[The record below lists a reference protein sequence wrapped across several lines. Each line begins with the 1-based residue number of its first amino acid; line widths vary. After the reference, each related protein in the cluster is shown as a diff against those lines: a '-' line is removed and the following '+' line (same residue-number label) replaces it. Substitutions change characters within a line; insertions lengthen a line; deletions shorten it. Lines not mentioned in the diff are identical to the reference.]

1 MAFNANIT
9 PTVNGVFTVRDSA
22 RELSDATKDNAAAV
36 QKAWDFYTKLSDW
49 RRSNKSADM
58 LEQNDKNVKAD
69 QEAEAER
76 NKKLEGLKAE
86 RYKLSK
92 ELEEL
97 KARLDYPNT
106 EQIEKDVENMPA
118 DEQERYLMMNGMKN
132 PMLTDRLPKEEEP
145 QEFVFNWN
153 WAK

>member
-22 RELSDATKDNAAAV
+22 RELSDATKDNV
-36 QKAWDFYTKLSDW
+36 KAIQDAWNFYTRLSDW
-49 RRSNKSADM
+49 RRSDKSADM
-58 LEQNDKNVKAD
+58 LEQNDENVKAD
-69 QEAEAER
+69 QEAENER
-76 NKKLEGLKAE
+76 GKKLTGLKAE
-86 RYKLSK
+86 REKLSK

-106 EQIEKDVENMPA
+106 EQIEKNVENMPA
-118 DEQERYLMMNGMKN
+118 DEQKRYIMMNGMQN
-132 PMLTDRLPKEEEP
+132 PMLTDRLPKEEP
-145 QEFVFNWN
+145 EFVFNWN

>member
-22 RELSDATKDNAAAV
+22 RELSDATKDNAKAV
-36 QKAWDFYTKLSDW
+36 QDAWNFYTKFSDW

-58 LEQNDKNVKAD
+58 LEQNDENVKAD
-69 QEAEAER
+69 KEAEDAR
-76 NKKLEGLKAE
+76 SKKLEGLKSE
-86 RYKLSK
+86 REKLSK

-97 KARLDYPNT
+97 KARLDYPTT
-106 EQIEKDVENMPA
+106 EQVEENVENMPV

-132 PMLTDRLPKEEEP
+132 PMLTDRLPKEEVP
-145 QEFVFNWN
+145 EFVFNW
-153 WAK
+153 AK

>member
-22 RELSDATKDNAAAV
+22 RELSDATKDNAKAV
-36 QKAWDFYTKLSDW
+36 QDAWNFYTKFSDW

-58 LEQNDKNVKAD
+58 LEQNDENVKAD
-69 QEAEAER
+69 KEAEDAR
-76 NKKLEGLKAE
+76 SKKLAGLKSE
-86 RYKLSK
+86 REKLSK

-97 KARLDYPNT
+97 KARLDYPTT
-106 EQIEKDVENMPA
+106 EQVEENVENMPA

-132 PMLTDRLPKEEEP
+132 PMLTDRLPKEEVP
-145 QEFVFNWN
+145 EFVFNW
-153 WAK
+153 AK

>member
-22 RELSDATKDNAAAV
+22 RELSDATEDNAKAI
-36 QKAWDFYTKLSDW
+36 QNAWDFYTKFSDW

-86 RYKLSK
+86 RAKLSK

-97 KARLDYPNT
+97 KARLDYPT
-106 EQIEKDVENMPA
+106 AEQVEENVENMPV
-118 DEQERYLMMNGMKN
+118 DEQERYLTMNGMKN
-132 PMLTDRLPKEEEP
+132 PMLTDRLPKEEVP
-145 QEFVFNWN
+145 EFVFNWN
-153 WAK
+153 WAR

>member
-22 RELSDATKDNAAAV
+22 RELSDATKDNAKAV
-36 QKAWDFYTKLSDW
+36 QDAWNFYTKFSDW

-58 LEQNDKNVKAD
+58 LEQNDENVKAD
-69 QEAEAER
+69 KEAEDAR
-76 NKKLEGLKAE
+76 NKKLEGLKSE
-86 RYKLSK
+86 REKLSK

-97 KARLDYPNT
+97 KARLDYPTT
-106 EQIEKDVENMPA
+106 EQVEENVENMPA

-132 PMLTDRLPKEEEP
+132 PILTDRLPKEEVP
-145 QEFVFNWN
+145 EFVFNW
-153 WAK
+153 AK

>member
-22 RELSDATKDNAAAV
+22 RELSDATKDNAKAV
-36 QKAWDFYTKLSDW
+36 QDAWNFYTKFSDW

-58 LEQNDKNVKAD
+58 LEQNDENVKAD
-69 QEAEAER
+69 KEAEDAR
-76 NKKLEGLKAE
+76 NKKLAGLKSE
-86 RYKLSK
+86 REKLSK

-97 KARLDYPNT
+97 KARLDYPTT
-106 EQIEKDVENMPA
+106 EQVEENVENMPS

-132 PMLTDRLPKEEEP
+132 PMLTDRLPKEEVP
-145 QEFVFNWN
+145 EFVFNW
-153 WAK
+153 AK

>member
-1 MAFNANIT
+1 MSFNANIM

-22 RELSDATKDNAAAV
+22 RELSDATKDNAKAV
-36 QKAWDFYTKLSDW
+36 QDAWNFYTKFSDW

-58 LEQNDKNVKAD
+58 LERNDENVKAD
-69 QEAEAER
+69 KEAEAER
-76 NKKLEGLKAE
+76 SKKLEGLKAE
-86 RYKLSK
+86 RARLSK

-106 EQIEKDVENMPA
+106 EQIEKNVENMPV

-132 PMLTDRLPKEEEP
+132 PMLTDRLPKEEVP
-145 QEFVFNWN
+145 EFVFNW
-153 WAK
+153 AK